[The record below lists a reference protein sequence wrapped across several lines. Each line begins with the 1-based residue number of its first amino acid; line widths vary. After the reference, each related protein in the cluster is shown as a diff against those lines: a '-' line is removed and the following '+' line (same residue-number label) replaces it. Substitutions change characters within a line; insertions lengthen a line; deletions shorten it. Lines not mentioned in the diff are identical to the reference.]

1 MNEREIS
8 EIRRRFRPEKSNITH
23 VRGCYVNEQR
33 EIITQFN
40 QSLLITPQE
49 EAEQILTVLKRT
61 LSGTLNKNLLDIT
74 FTTQQVADSDEH
86 RLLMA
91 LRDSSLEDETAL
103 QTLYQRIIDSVSL
116 EGNYMILLAHDRYD
130 VPYRSG
136 DGETLD
142 DASSEVF
149 SYILC
154 SICPVKMTKPALSYQ
169 ASDNM
174 LHNRTADWVLSVP
187 ELGFLFPAFDDR
199 STNLY
204 NALAYSRSA
213 SESHEA
219 FIQTI
224 FRCEAPMP
232 AAEQKE
238 TFGTVLE
245 SSLGD
250 HCSYEVL
257 EAVHEQFQEMTEE
270 HKASKDPSPLLFSK
284 STVTQV
290 LKGCDLPD
298 ETVERFSQ
306 KYDEAFGADA
316 ELSPRNITGSRLEI
330 RTPDVSIQVKPE
342 CSHLIDTQVIH
353 GVKYILIRADE
364 DVEVN
369 GVRVQIQKPK
379 AENKQQ

>member
-130 VPYRSG
+130 VPFRSG

-199 STNLY
+199 APTFTM
-204 NALAYSRSA
+204 RSP
-213 SESHEA
+213 
-219 FIQTI
+219 T
-224 FRCEAPMP
+224 P
-232 AAEQKE
+232 AAHRKATKRLFRQFSAAKHPCRPPSKKKPSAPYWKARWA
-238 TFGTVLE
+238 TI
-245 SSLGD
+245 
-250 HCSYEVL
+250 
-257 EAVHEQFQEMTEE
+257 AVMRCW
-270 HKASKDPSPLLFSK
+270 K
-284 STVTQV
+284 
-290 LKGCDLPD
+290 
-298 ETVERFSQ
+298 RF
-306 KYDEAFGADA
+306 
-316 ELSPRNITGSRLEI
+316 T
-330 RTPDVSIQVKPE
+330 
-342 CSHLIDTQVIH
+342 
-353 GVKYILIRADE
+353 
-364 DVEVN
+364 N
-369 GVRVQIQKPK
+369 GFRK
-379 AENKQQ
+379 